1 MFFPLYIHTN
11 KFKNLFKYLETE
23 SNIILMFNPKN
34 ILSIKK
40 SMLMNPM
47 FKRKNWNPF
56 SEESKKKL
64 MLLKRP
70 SLFLGQ
76 LSINNQSF
84 NQSSIKKKLNW
95 KSLMG
100 LKNTLKENLEFCQL
114 NSVKAQKYKR
124 KIFLDQPSIN
134 NTLSNHN
141 LLLKI

>member
-11 KFKNLFKYLETE
+11 KYKNLSKYLETE
-23 SNIILMFNPKN
+23 SNIILIFNLKN
-34 ILSIKK
+34 ILFIKE

-47 FKRKNWNPF
+47 FKKKNWNPF
-56 SEESKKKL
+56 SEESKRKL

-70 SLFLGQ
+70 FLFLGQ
-76 LSINNQSF
+76 LSTNNQSF
-84 NQSSIKKKLNW
+84 NQSLIKKKLNW

-100 LKNTLKENLEFCQL
+100 LKNTLKENLEYCQL
-114 NSVKAQKYKR
+114 NSVKAPKYKR

-141 LLLKI
+141 LHQKI

>member
-1 MFFPLYIHTN
+1 
-11 KFKNLFKYLETE
+11 
-23 SNIILMFNPKN
+23 MFNPKN

-64 MLLKRP
+64 MLLKRQ

-76 LSINNQSF
+76 LSINNQLF
-84 NQSSIKKKLNW
+84 NQSLIKKKSNW